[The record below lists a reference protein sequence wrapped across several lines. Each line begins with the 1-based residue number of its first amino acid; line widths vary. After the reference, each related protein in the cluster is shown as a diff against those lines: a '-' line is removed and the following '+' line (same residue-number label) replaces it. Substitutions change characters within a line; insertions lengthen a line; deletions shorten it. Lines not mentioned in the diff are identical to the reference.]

1 MAVNTY
7 KEDEN
12 VSNVSHLKTLTRT
25 ISYLKGYKLPTA
37 ISIIMILVE
46 TLIVA
51 ILPTFSERAVDV
63 NIANGDIKGLII
75 TLGIASGL
83 AISSWFLTMGF
94 KKILAKVTNKI
105 VYDIRKEAFDHLQ
118 TLSLYYFD
126 SRPTGKI
133 LSRLI
138 NDVSSLKEMFTRLIT
153 TLIPNLTLIIAVI
166 VIMLKSS
173 PVLSLSAFIVVPLL
187 ILSMY
192 FVTVKGFKNW
202 MDFRQKNSN
211 MNAYT
216 HESYTGIKV
225 IQAFGAEKETIEEGD
240 KIIKDVE
247 KAWVKAVR
255 RADLLNVVINWSMGV
270 GYFILYLFA
279 VKWLK
284 LGKTSVGQLIAFATY
299 IALFWQPIR
308 SLAAA
313 FNQFTNQVTSAQRV
327 FELLDTQ
334 SILQEIPDA
343 KELKVTEGKVEFKDI
358 SFAYPD
364 EPDTKVIEHL
374 DLSVRSGEMIA
385 LVGPTGAGKTT
396 LVNLIARFYDPVSGK
411 VLIDGQDISQVTLAS
426 LRSNIGVMT
435 QDSFLFSGTIRENL
449 LYGKPD
455 ATDEEMRNACTR
467 LGLDEM
473 ILSQSQGFDTK
484 VTQDSLSQ
492 GQKQL
497 IALARTLI
505 ADPKILLLDE
515 ATSAID
521 TRTEEL
527 VQSGMAILMQGRTS
541 FVVAHR
547 LSTIVKAD
555 RILVI
560 QNKGIAE
567 SGTHRQLM
575 DKNGIYAD
583 LYNSQFEELDKVEP
597 QASAEDDDEDF

>member
-12 VSNVSHLKTLTRT
+12 VSNVSNIKNLLRT
-25 ISYLKGYKLPTA
+25 VIYLKDYKFQSALA
-37 ISIIMILVE
+37 IIMILVE

-51 ILPTFSERAVDV
+51 YLPSLSERAVDV
-63 NIANGDIKGLII
+63 DIANKDVRGLMI
-75 TLGIASGL
+75 TMGIATAL
-83 AISSWFLTMGF
+83 AVSSWLLTLGF
-94 KKILAKVTNKI
+94 KKILANVTNKI
-105 VYDIRKEAFDHLQ
+105 VYEIRRDAFDHLQ

-153 TLIPNLTLIIAVI
+153 SLIPNLALIIAVVI
-166 VIMLKSS
+166 IMLRANA
-173 PVLSLSAFIVVPLL
+173 VLSLSAFLVVPLL
-187 ILSMY
+187 VVSIY
-192 FVTVKGFKNW
+192 FVMIKNFKNW
-202 MDFRQKNSN
+202 MDFRQKTSN

-216 HESYTGIKV
+216 HESYAGIKV
-225 IQAFGAEKETIEEGD
+225 IQAFSAEKETIEEGD
-240 KIIKDVE
+240 KIMKDVE
-247 KAWVKAVR
+247 KSWVKAVR
-255 RADLLNVVINWSMGV
+255 RADLLNIVIHWSMGI
-270 GYFILYLFA
+270 GYFVLYLFA

-284 LGKTSVGQLIAFATY
+284 LGQSSVGQLIAFATY
-299 IALFWQPIR
+299 ISLFWQPIR
-308 SLAAA
+308 SLAAT

-327 FELLDTQ
+327 FELLDTE
-334 SILQEIPDA
+334 SILQEVPDA
-343 KELKVTEGKVEFKDI
+343 KELKVSEGKVDFRNI
-358 SFAYPD
+358 TFAYPD
-364 EPDTKVIEHL
+364 EPDTEVLHNMS
-374 DLSVRSGEMIA
+374 LSVKPGEMIA

-396 LVNLIARFYDPVSGK
+396 IVNLISRFYDPVSGQ
-411 VLIDGQDISQVTLAS
+411 VLIDGQDISKVTLAS

-455 ATDEEMRNACTR
+455 ATEEEMKSACHK
-467 LGLDEM
+467 LGMDDM
-473 ILSQSQGFDTK
+473 INTQPEGFDTK
-484 VTQDSLSQ
+484 VSLDSLSQ

-505 ADPKILLLDE
+505 ADPRILLLDE

-527 VQSGMAILMQGRTS
+527 VQAGMALLMKGRTS

-547 LSTIVKAD
+547 LSTITKAD

-560 QNKGIAE
+560 QDKGIAE
-567 SGTHRQLM
+567 AGTHRELL
-575 DKNGIYAD
+575 DKKGIYAD
-583 LYNSQFEELDKVEP
+583 LYNSQFEELDKE
-597 QASAEDDDEDF
+597 

>member
-12 VSNVSHLKTLTRT
+12 VSNVSNMKTLLRT
-25 ISYLKGYKLPTA
+25 VSYLKGYKFQSFLA
-37 ISIIMILVE
+37 IFMILLE

-51 ILPTFSERAVDV
+51 MLPSFSERAVDV
-63 NIANGDIKGLII
+63 NIAQGDVRGLMI
-75 TLGIASGL
+75 TMGIASGL
-83 AISSWFLTMGF
+83 AISSWLLTLGF
-94 KKILAKVTNKI
+94 KKILANVTNKI
-105 VYDIRKEAFDHLQ
+105 VYEIRRDAFDHLQ

-153 TLIPNLTLIIAVI
+153 SLIPNLTLIIAVVI
-166 VIMLKSS
+166 IMLRANA
-173 PVLSLSAFIVVPLL
+173 VLSLSAFLVVPLL
-187 ILSMY
+187 VISIY
-192 FVTVKGFKNW
+192 FVMIKNFKNW

-216 HESYTGIKV
+216 HESYAGIKV
-225 IQAFGAEKETIEEGD
+225 IQAFSAERETIEEGD
-240 KIIKDVE
+240 KIMKDVE
-247 KAWVKAVR
+247 RSWVKAVR
-255 RADLLNVVINWSMGV
+255 RADLLNIVIHWSMGI

-284 LGKTSVGQLIAFATY
+284 LGQTSVGQLIAFATY
-299 IALFWQPIR
+299 ISLFWQPIR
-308 SLAAA
+308 SLAAT

-327 FELLDTQ
+327 FELLDTE
-334 SILQEIPDA
+334 SILQEVPDA
-343 KELKVTEGKVEFKDI
+343 EELKVSEGEVEFKDI
-358 SFAYPD
+358 TFAYPD
-364 EPDTKVIEHL
+364 EPDKEVLHG
-374 DLSVRSGEMIA
+374 LSLCVKPGEMIA

-396 LVNLIARFYDPVSGK
+396 IVNLISRFYDPVAGQ

-455 ATDEEMRNACTR
+455 ATEEEMVSACHK
-467 LGLDEM
+467 LGMDDM
-473 ILSQSQGFDTK
+473 IASQPQGYDTT
-484 VTQDSLSQ
+484 VSLDSLSQ

-527 VQSGMAILMQGRTS
+527 VQAGMALLMKGRTS

-547 LSTIVKAD
+547 LSTITKAD

-560 QNKGIAE
+560 QDKGIAE
-567 SGTHRQLM
+567 AGTHKELM
-575 DKNGIYAD
+575 QKKGIYAD
-583 LYNSQFEELDKVEP
+583 LYNSQFEELDKE
-597 QASAEDDDEDF
+597 

>member
-12 VSNVSHLKTLTRT
+12 VSNVSNIKTLLRT
-25 ISYLKGYKLPTA
+25 ISYLKDYKLQSVLA
-37 ISIIMILVE
+37 IIMILVE

-51 ILPTFSERAVDV
+51 MLPSLSERAVDV
-63 NIANGDIKGLII
+63 NIANKDTKGLLI
-75 TLGIASGL
+75 TMGIASAL
-83 AISSWFLTMGF
+83 AISSWLLTLGF
-94 KKILAKVTNKI
+94 KKILANVTNKI
-105 VYDIRKEAFDHLQ
+105 VYDIRHDAFDHLE

-153 TLIPNLTLIIAVI
+153 SLIPNLTLIIAVV
-166 VIMLKSS
+166 VIMLRAN
-173 PVLSLSAFIVVPLL
+173 PILSLSAFLVVPLL
-187 ILSMY
+187 VVSIY
-192 FVTVKGFKNW
+192 FVMIKNFKNW

-216 HESYTGIKV
+216 HESYAGIKV
-225 IQAFGAEKETIEEGD
+225 IQAFSAEKETIEEGD
-240 KIIKDVE
+240 KIMKDVE
-247 KAWVKAVR
+247 RSWVKAVR
-255 RADLLNVVINWSMGV
+255 RADLLNIVIHWSMGI
-270 GYFILYLFA
+270 GYFVLYLFA

-284 LGKTSVGQLIAFATY
+284 LGETSVGQLIAFASY

-308 SLAAA
+308 SLAAT

-334 SILQEIPDA
+334 SILQEVPDA
-343 KELKVTEGKVEFKDI
+343 VELKVTEGEVDFKDI
-358 SFAYPD
+358 TFAYPD
-364 EPDTKVIEHL
+364 EPDVEVLHN
-374 DLSVRSGEMIA
+374 LSLTVKPGEMIA

-396 LVNLIARFYDPVSGK
+396 IVNLISRFYDPVSGQ
-411 VLIDGQDISQVTLAS
+411 VLIDGQDISKVTLAS

-455 ATDEEMRNACTR
+455 ATEEEMKSACHK
-467 LGLDEM
+467 LGMDDM
-473 ILSQSQGFDTK
+473 IYTQPEGFDTK
-484 VTQDSLSQ
+484 VSLDSLSQ

-527 VQSGMAILMQGRTS
+527 VQAGMTILMKGRTS

-547 LSTIVKAD
+547 LSTITKAD

-567 SGTHRQLM
+567 AGTHKELLQ
-575 DKNGIYAD
+575 KNGIYAD
-583 LYNSQFEELDKVEP
+583 LYNSQFEELDKE
-597 QASAEDDDEDF
+597 

>member
-12 VSNVSHLKTLTRT
+12 VSNVSNMKTLLRT
-25 ISYLKGYKLPTA
+25 VSYLKGYKFQSILA
-37 ISIIMILVE
+37 IFMILLE

-51 ILPTFSERAVDV
+51 MLPSFSERAVDV
-63 NIANGDIKGLII
+63 NIAQGDIRGLMI
-75 TLGIASGL
+75 TMGIASAL
-83 AISSWFLTMGF
+83 AISSWLLTLGF
-94 KKILAKVTNKI
+94 KKILANVTNKI
-105 VYDIRKEAFDHLQ
+105 VYEIRRDAFDHLQ

-153 TLIPNLTLIIAVI
+153 SLIPNLTLIIAVVI
-166 VIMLKSS
+166 IMLRANAI
-173 PVLSLSAFIVVPLL
+173 LSLSAFLVVPLL
-187 ILSMY
+187 VVSIY
-192 FVTVKGFKNW
+192 FVMIKNFKNW

-216 HESYTGIKV
+216 HESYAGIKV
-225 IQAFGAEKETIEEGD
+225 IQAFSAEKETIEEGD
-240 KIIKDVE
+240 KIMKDVE
-247 KAWVKAVR
+247 RSWVKAVR
-255 RADLLNVVINWSMGV
+255 RADLLNIVIHWSMGI

-284 LGKTSVGQLIAFATY
+284 LGQTSVGQLIAFATY
-299 IALFWQPIR
+299 ISLFWQPIR
-308 SLAAA
+308 SLAAT

-327 FELLDTQ
+327 FELLDTE
-334 SILQEIPDA
+334 SILQEVPDA
-343 KELKVTEGKVEFKDI
+343 EELKVTEGEVDFKDI
-358 SFAYPD
+358 TFAYPD
-364 EPDTKVIEHL
+364 EPEKEVL
-374 DLSVRSGEMIA
+374 RGLSLCAKPGEMIA

-396 LVNLIARFYDPVSGK
+396 IVNLISRFYDPVSGQ
-411 VLIDGQDISQVTLAS
+411 VLIDGQDISKVTLAS

-455 ATDEEMRNACTR
+455 ATEEEMVSACHK
-467 LGLDEM
+467 LGMDDM
-473 ILSQSQGFDTK
+473 IASQPQGYDTT
-484 VTQDSLSQ
+484 VSLDSLSQ

-527 VQSGMAILMQGRTS
+527 VQAGMTLLMKGRTS

-547 LSTIVKAD
+547 LSTITKAD

-560 QNKGIAE
+560 QDKGIAE
-567 SGTHRQLM
+567 AGTHRELL
-575 DKNGIYAD
+575 DKKGIYAD
-583 LYNSQFEELDKVEP
+583 LYN
-597 QASAEDDDEDF
+597 

>member
-12 VSNVSHLKTLTRT
+12 VSNVSNMKTLLRT
-25 ISYLKGYKLPTA
+25 VSYLKGYKFQSIMA
-37 ISIIMILVE
+37 IVMILLE

-51 ILPTFSERAVDV
+51 MLPSFSERAVDV
-63 NIANGDIKGLII
+63 NIAQGDIRGLMI
-75 TLGIASGL
+75 TMGIASAL
-83 AISSWFLTMGF
+83 AISSWLLTLGF
-94 KKILAKVTNKI
+94 KKILANVTNKI
-105 VYDIRKEAFDHLQ
+105 VYEIRRDAFDHLQ

-153 TLIPNLTLIIAVI
+153 SLIPNLTLIIAVVI
-166 VIMLKSS
+166 IMLRANAI
-173 PVLSLSAFIVVPLL
+173 LSLSAFLVVPLL
-187 ILSMY
+187 VVSIY
-192 FVTVKGFKNW
+192 FVMIKNFKNW

-216 HESYTGIKV
+216 HESYAGIKV
-225 IQAFGAEKETIEEGD
+225 IQAFSAEKETIEEGD
-240 KIIKDVE
+240 KIMKDVE
-247 KAWVKAVR
+247 KSWVKAVR
-255 RADLLNVVINWSMGV
+255 RADLLNIVIHWSMGI

-284 LGKTSVGQLIAFATY
+284 LGQTSVGQLIAFATY
-299 IALFWQPIR
+299 ISLFWQPIR
-308 SLAAA
+308 SLAAT

-327 FELLDTQ
+327 FELLDTE
-334 SILQEIPDA
+334 SILQEVPDA
-343 KELKVTEGKVEFKDI
+343 EELKVTEGEVDFKDI
-358 SFAYPD
+358 TFAYPD
-364 EPDTKVIEHL
+364 EPEKEVLHG
-374 DLSVRSGEMIA
+374 LSLCVKPGEMIA

-396 LVNLIARFYDPVSGK
+396 IVNLISRFYDPVSGQ
-411 VLIDGQDISQVTLAS
+411 VLIDGQDISKVTLAS

-455 ATDEEMRNACTR
+455 ATEEEMISACHK
-467 LGLDEM
+467 LGMDDM
-473 ILSQSQGFDTK
+473 IASQPQGYDTT
-484 VTQDSLSQ
+484 VSLDSLSQ

-527 VQSGMAILMQGRTS
+527 VQAGMTLLMKGRTS

-547 LSTIVKAD
+547 LSTITKAD

-560 QNKGIAE
+560 QDKGIAE
-567 SGTHRQLM
+567 AGTHRELLQ
-575 DKNGIYAD
+575 KKGIYAD
-583 LYNSQFEELDKVEP
+583 LYNSQFEELDKE
-597 QASAEDDDEDF
+597 

>member
-12 VSNVSHLKTLTRT
+12 VSNVSNTKTLLRT
-25 ISYLKGYKLPTA
+25 VSYLKDYKFQSALA
-37 ISIIMILVE
+37 IIMILVE

-51 ILPTFSERAVDV
+51 MLPALSERAVDV
-63 NIANGDIKGLII
+63 NIANKDVKGLMI
-75 TLGIASGL
+75 TMGIAAGL
-83 AISSWFLTMGF
+83 AISSWLLTLGF
-94 KKILAKVTNKI
+94 KKILANVTNKI
-105 VYDIRKEAFDHLQ
+105 VYEIRRDAFDHLE

-153 TLIPNLTLIIAVI
+153 SLIPNLTLIIAVVI
-166 VIMLKSS
+166 IMLRANAI
-173 PVLSLSAFIVVPLL
+173 LSLSAFLVVPLL
-187 ILSMY
+187 VVSIY
-192 FVTVKGFKNW
+192 FVMIKNFKNW

-216 HESYTGIKV
+216 HESYAGIKV
-225 IQAFGAEKETIEEGD
+225 IQAFSAEKETIEEGD
-240 KIIKDVE
+240 KIMKDVE
-247 KAWVKAVR
+247 RSWVKAVR
-255 RADLLNVVINWSMGV
+255 RADLLNIVIHWSMGI
-270 GYFILYLFA
+270 GYFVLYLFA

-284 LGKTSVGQLIAFATY
+284 LGQSSVGQLIAFASY

-308 SLAAA
+308 SLAAT

-327 FELLDTQ
+327 FELLDTE
-334 SILQEIPDA
+334 SILQEVPDA
-343 KELKVTEGKVEFKDI
+343 KELSVSEGEVDFRNI
-358 SFAYPD
+358 TFAYPD
-364 EPDTKVIEHL
+364 EPDVEVLHDMSLTVKP
-374 DLSVRSGEMIA
+374 GELIA

-396 LVNLIARFYDPVSGK
+396 IVNLIARFYDPVSGQ
-411 VLIDGQDISQVTLAS
+411 VLIDGQDISKVTLAS

-449 LYGKPD
+449 LYGKPE
-455 ATDEEMRNACTR
+455 ATEEEMVSACHK
-467 LGLDEM
+467 LGMDDM
-473 ILSQSQGFDTK
+473 IASQPEGFDTK
-484 VTQDSLSQ
+484 VSLDSLSQ

-527 VQSGMAILMQGRTS
+527 VQAGMALLMKGRTS

-547 LSTIVKAD
+547 LSTITKAD

-560 QNKGIAE
+560 QDKGIAE
-567 SGTHRQLM
+567 AGTHRELM
-575 DKNGIYAD
+575 QKKGIYAD
-583 LYNSQFEELDKVEP
+583 LYNSQFEELDKE
-597 QASAEDDDEDF
+597 

>member
-1 MAVNTY
+1 MSVNTY

-25 ISYLKGYKLPTA
+25 ISYLKNYKGQTA
-37 ISIIMILVE
+37 LAIIMILIE
-46 TLIVA
+46 TIIVA
-51 ILPTFSERAVDV
+51 MLPTFSERAVDV
-63 NIANGDIKGLII
+63 NIASKDVRGLII
-75 TLGIASGL
+75 TMGIASAL
-83 AISSWFLTMGF
+83 AISSWLLTMGY
-94 KKILAKVTNKI
+94 KKILANVTNKI
-105 VYDIRKEAFDHLQ
+105 VYEIRRDAFDHLQ

-173 PVLSLSAFIVVPLL
+173 PALSLSAFIVVPLL

-240 KIIKDVE
+240 KIVKDVE
-247 KAWVKAVR
+247 KSWVKAVR
-255 RADLLNVVINWSMGV
+255 RADLLNVVINWSMGI

-284 LGKTSVGQLIAFATY
+284 LGQSSVGQLIAFATY

-343 KELKVTEGKVEFKDI
+343 AELKVTDGKVDFEHI

-364 EPDTKVIEHL
+364 EPDVEIIH
-374 DLSVRSGEMIA
+374 DLSLHVKPGEMIA

-396 LVNLIARFYDPVSGK
+396 IVNLISRFYDPVEGK
-411 VLIDGQDISQVTLAS
+411 VLIDDQDISKVTLAS

-435 QDSFLFSGTIRENL
+435 QDSFLFSGTI
-449 LYGKPD
+449 K
-455 ATDEEMRNACTR
+455 
-467 LGLDEM
+467 
-473 ILSQSQGFDTK
+473 
-484 VTQDSLSQ
+484 
-492 GQKQL
+492 
-497 IALARTLI
+497 
-505 ADPKILLLDE
+505 
-515 ATSAID
+515 
-521 TRTEEL
+521 
-527 VQSGMAILMQGRTS
+527 
-541 FVVAHR
+541 
-547 LSTIVKAD
+547 
-555 RILVI
+555 
-560 QNKGIAE
+560 
-567 SGTHRQLM
+567 
-575 DKNGIYAD
+575 
-583 LYNSQFEELDKVEP
+583 
-597 QASAEDDDEDF
+597 